1 MYFTKILDIH
11 HIYKCIDPFEYN
23 NINPSNFH
31 HFMGVFITIGPHR
44 VLPSQD
50 TLNKNTLLHIFSCYR
65 DQKLDRLPPPPIV
78 REHPITKM
86 LITIDGHN
94 LLAINTSLG
103 KDTRV
108 YVASSPT
115 DVLEGESEAI
125 QLRNQDLHEKFDK
138 VLELV
143 SPKNTF
149 KSLLKKYNLG
159 KRI

>member
-1 MYFTKILDIH
+1 
-11 HIYKCIDPFEYN
+11 
-23 NINPSNFH
+23 
-31 HFMGVFITIGPHR
+31 MGVFIRVEPHR
-44 VLPSQD
+44 VLPSQKDLNKD
-50 TLNKNTLLHIFSCYR
+50 TLLFIFTCYR

-78 REHPITKM
+78 REHPISKM
-86 LITIDGHN
+86 LIAIDGHN
-94 LLAINTSLG
+94 LLAINASLG
-103 KDTRV
+103 KDTQV

-115 DVLEGESEAI
+115 DVLEGESDAI
-125 QLRNQDLHEKFDK
+125 NKRNQDLNEKFDK